1 MNSPA
6 RPVLAPASAANLAGV
21 DLRALA
27 ERIFADAAAMSP
39 DRIGLS
45 RPAYSAVE
53 SRMLAYLEE
62 TARGLGLE
70 TWRDPGDNL
79 VVAAPG
85 DTDPAARA
93 GYFGSHVDTVPE
105 GGNYDGLAGVVAA
118 LLALLANLRDGAR
131 SGRVPLRV
139 IALRGEESAWFG
151 RAYMGS
157 LALFGRLGAAALESK
172 RRDGVGTLADA
183 MRETGLP
190 VERIAASEPL
200 ADPKSFAFFV
210 ELHIEQGPVL
220 VERKWPVAG
229 VTGIRGNI
237 RHREIRCLGEAGHSG
252 AIPRWLRRDAVFAM
266 CELVMR
272 MDEHWATI
280 QQHGGDLVL
289 TTGIVQTDP
298 AHHAMSRI
306 PGEVSFSFEA
316 RSLDAGTLEA
326 VERLA
331 HAEAR
336 AIERDRGV
344 RFLFDEPVRSAPAS
358 LDPAILQAILA
369 AAEAEDLPGET
380 VPSGAGHDA
389 AVFAQACVPSGMIF
403 VRNTKGSHNPN
414 EHMEI
419 DDLMAAVRLMTRL
432 GETLADRAR

>member
-1 MNSPA
+1 MNRHADLDTAAPDEDLA
-6 RPVLAPASAANLAGV
+6 ALAPK
-21 DLRALA
+21 ALA
-27 ERIFADAAAMSP
+27 ARILADVAAMSP
-39 DRIGLS
+39 DTVGLS
-45 RPAYSAVE
+45 RPAYSEIE
-53 SRMLAYLEE
+53 SRTLDYLET
-62 TARGLGLE
+62 TARGLGLA
-70 TWRDPGDNL
+70 TWRDAGENL
-79 VVAAPG
+79 VLAAPD
-85 DTDPAARA
+85 DTDPSAPA
-93 GYFGSHVDTVPE
+93 GYFGSHVDTVPQ
-105 GGNYDGLAGVVAA
+105 GGNYDGLAGVVAG
-118 LLALLANLRDGAR
+118 LLALSALVREGTR
-131 SGRVPLRV
+131 GRVPLRV

-157 LALFGRLGAAALESK
+157 LALFGRLGGGALAAR

-190 VERIAASEPL
+190 VERIGAGEPL
-200 ADPKSFAFFV
+200 CDPGAFAFFV

-220 VERKWPVAG
+220 VDRRWPVAG

-252 AIPRWLRRDAVFAM
+252 AVPRWLRRDAVFAM

-306 PGEVSFSFEA
+306 PGEVTFSFEA

-344 RFLFDEPVRSAPAS
+344 RFQFDEPVRSAPAS

-369 AAEAEDLPGET
+369 QAQAEGLPAEAI
-380 VPSGAGHDA
+380 PSGAGHDA
-389 AVFAQACVPSGMIF
+389 AVFAQAGVPSGMIF
-403 VRNTKGSHNPN
+403 VRNTKGSHNPD

-419 DDLMAAVRLMTRL
+419 DDLMAAVGVMTRL
-432 GETLADRAR
+432 GETLVDRAR